1 MKPLDAKRGNGWRL
15 PLRIKPLPVDLLW
28 TPQAREDLI
37 EIYTY
42 IALERPSTAERIFDA
57 IEAKGGMLADYP
69 RLGVRRPEI
78 RLTTRML
85 VEGPYLILYET
96 HPDSDE
102 GGIDAV
108 EIVRIVDGRRNLK
121 NLF

>member
-1 MKPLDAKRGNGWRL
+1 
-15 PLRIKPLPVDLLW
+15 
-28 TPQAREDLI
+28 LI

-42 IALERPSTAERIFDA
+42 IGIDNPSAAERIFDV
-57 IEAKGGMLADYP
+57 IEAKAGLLVDYP

-78 RLTTRML
+78 RPSARML
-85 VEGPYLILYET
+85 IERPYLILYET
-96 HPDSDE
+96 HPDSDQ
-102 GGIDAV
+102 GNIDEV

>member
-1 MKPLDAKRGNGWRL
+1 M
-15 PLRIKPLPVDLLW
+15 PVDLVW

-42 IALERPSTAERIFDA
+42 IGLDNPSAAERIFDA
-57 IEAKGGMLADYP
+57 VRAKAELLVEFP

-78 RLTTRML
+78 RPSTRML
-85 VEGPYLILYET
+85 NEGPYLILYET
-96 HPDSDE
+96 HPDSDDHSINE
-102 GGIDAV
+102 V
-108 EIVRIVDGRRNLK
+108 EIVRIVDGRRDLK

>member
-1 MKPLDAKRGNGWRL
+1 M
-15 PLRIKPLPVDLLW
+15 PVDLVW

-42 IALERPSTAERIFDA
+42 IGLDNPSAAERFFDALQARVELLVDYPRMGMKRPDIRPSTRSLI
-57 IEAKGGMLADYP
+57 
-69 RLGVRRPEI
+69 
-78 RLTTRML
+78 
-85 VEGPYLILYET
+85 EGPYLILYET

-102 GGIDAV
+102 GNINRA
-108 EIVRIVDGRRNLK
+108 EIVRIVDGRRNLN

>member
-1 MKPLDAKRGNGWRL
+1 MS
-15 PLRIKPLPVDLLW
+15 VDLLW

-42 IALERPSTAERIFDA
+42 IGLDNPSAAERIFDV
-57 IEAKGGMLADYP
+57 IEAKAGLLVDYP

-78 RLTTRML
+78 RPSARML
-85 VEGPYLILYET
+85 IERPYLILYET
-96 HPDSDE
+96 HPDSDQ
-102 GGIDAV
+102 GNIDEV

>member
-1 MKPLDAKRGNGWRL
+1 M
-15 PLRIKPLPVDLLW
+15 PVKLVW

-42 IALERPSTAERIFDA
+42 IGLDNPSAAERIFDA
-57 IEAKGGMLADYP
+57 VQAKTESLVDYP
-69 RLGVRRPEI
+69 RVGARRPDI
-78 RLTTRML
+78 RTSTRIL
-85 VEGPYLILYET
+85 IEGPYLVLYET

-102 GGIDAV
+102 GGIDEV

>member
-1 MKPLDAKRGNGWRL
+1 
-15 PLRIKPLPVDLLW
+15 LRVDLIW

-42 IALERPSTAERIFDA
+42 LGLDNPSAAERIFGA
-57 IEAKGGMLADYP
+57 VRAKAELLVEYP
-69 RLGVRRPEI
+69 RLVVRRPEI
-78 RLTTRML
+78 QPSVRML

-96 HPDSDE
+96 HPDNDDGSIDE
-102 GGIDAV
+102 V

-121 NLF
+121 NLFLN

>member
-1 MKPLDAKRGNGWRL
+1 M
-15 PLRIKPLPVDLLW
+15 PVDLTW

-37 EIYTY
+37 EIYIY
-42 IALERPSTAERIFDA
+42 IGLDNPTAAERIFNSV
-57 IEAKGGMLADYP
+57 EAKTETLVDYP
-69 RLGVRRPEI
+69 RLGVRRPDI
-78 RLTTRML
+78 RPLTRIL
-85 VEGPYLILYET
+85 IEGSYLILYET

-102 GGIDAV
+102 ADIDEV